1 MLTASAPMPTRPR
14 SARRPVAATGRFLM
28 EVVTTSGR
36 AAQVRFQFGPER
48 VEIWHHDRCHGVFG
62 RALLRQ
68 WLSAPEATLVMD
80 KVTFSL
86 DRMVDRDGRVA
97 LSMPDVRQWTL
108 SPTALAELQ
117 KRL

>member
-1 MLTASAPMPTRPR
+1 
-14 SARRPVAATGRFLM
+14 
-28 EVVTTSGR
+28 
-36 AAQVRFQFGPER
+36 
-48 VEIWHHDRCHGVFG
+48 
-62 RALLRQ
+62 
-68 WLSAPEATLVMD
+68 MD